1 MLSEQALA
9 LAAIEGNQPLGV
21 SMNAPNVL
29 KLAIGDNRENLALIA
44 ASLESESSQMLTENE
59 PGVGFEN
66 IPAAEICG

>member
-1 MLSEQALA
+1 
-9 LAAIEGNQPLGV
+9 
-21 SMNAPNVL
+21 MNAPNVL